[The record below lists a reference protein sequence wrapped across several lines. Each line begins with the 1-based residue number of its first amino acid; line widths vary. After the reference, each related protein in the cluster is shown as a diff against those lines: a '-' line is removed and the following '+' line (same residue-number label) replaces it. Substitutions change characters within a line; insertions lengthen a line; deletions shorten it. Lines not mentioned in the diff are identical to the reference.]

1 MHVRHP
7 KNVDVSPTDLALT
20 YRQYA
25 QPKKKMDDGCE
36 KTFRH
41 FFPMSII

>member
-7 KNVDVSPTDLALT
+7 KNVDVSPSDLALT

-25 QPKKKMDDGCE
+25 QPKKKDDGCE
-36 KTFRH
+36 KTFHRL
-41 FFPMSII
+41 FPMSII